1 MYSSF
6 QVEVPSNGGTSSN
19 EASSS
24 SGNRAATRG
33 ENWGGEETLLLIE
46 TYSRY
51 FSLLNATDTP
61 NEKSML
67 LNKLSEEFNSENRR
81 NGRSARVESA
91 LIRKWE
97 KLSSEY
103 RKKYRERNQTGQ
115 GTPEH
120 DQVYEKMNE
129 ILGTLPT
136 TNAPCRFTS
145 HSGVLTV
152 NRLSAPDST
161 SNSEPMDADNLP
173 VVADSG
179 NPPLAISTSR
189 RPSFTSDSSEH
200 VAVRRRT
207 NDQEPQPQEQQQQ
220 QQGQGQ
226 QQQQQQ
232 EEQPQQQ
239 EEQPRQQQE
248 EQQQPRSRARDGAQ
262 RRNEASLLRVF
273 DTVLD
278 RQQRER
284 EQERQ
289 QSAGEFNALFE
300 EHFTRYDRLLESFN
314 EGNAIMRTNSQQ
326 IERLITILA
335 QQNNS
340 NNNDDAE
347 Q

>member
-1 MYSSF
+1 M
-6 QVEVPSNGGTSSN
+6 
-19 EASSS
+19 
-24 SGNRAATRG
+24 
-33 ENWGGEETLLLIE
+33 
-46 TYSRY
+46 
-51 FSLLNATDTP
+51 
-61 NEKSML
+61 
-67 LNKLSEEFNSENRR
+67 
-81 NGRSARVESA
+81 
-91 LIRKWE
+91 
-97 KLSSEY
+97 
-103 RKKYRERNQTGQ
+103 KY
-115 GTPEH
+115 
-120 DQVYEKMNE
+120 
-129 ILGTLPT
+129 L
-136 TNAPCRFTS
+136 
-145 HSGVLTV
+145 VLY
-152 NRLSAPDST
+152 
-161 SNSEPMDADNLP
+161 
-173 VVADSG
+173 
-179 NPPLAISTSR
+179 
-189 RPSFTSDSSEH
+189 
-200 VAVRRRT
+200 
-207 NDQEPQPQEQQQQ
+207 
-220 QQGQGQ
+220 
-226 QQQQQQ
+226 QQQ